1 MALKANYETVMVF
14 SMKQGEEGIQ
24 ALIEKFKTLIEKHAT
39 LQSVDEWG
47 KRKLAYLIN
56 KESEGYYVLMNFES
70 EAEFPAELD
79 RIYKITDGVIRSL
92 IIRKPE
98 GMEIPVAKEE
108 PKAEVEEAPAEEA
121 PVEEAPAEA
130 PAEEA
135 EAVEE
140 APAEEA
146 AE

>member
-1 MALKANYETVMVF
+1 MALKANYETVMVI

-24 ALIEKFKTLIEKHAT
+24 ALIEKFKALIEKHAT

-56 KESEGYYVLMNFES
+56 KEAEGYYVLMNFES

-98 GMEIPVAKEE
+98 GAEIPVQEE
-108 PKAEVEEAPAEEA
+108 PKAEEAPAEEA
-121 PVEEAPAEA
+121 PA
-130 PAEEA
+130 
-135 EAVEE
+135 
-140 APAEEA
+140 AEEA

>member
-14 SMKQGEEGIQ
+14 SMKQGEDGIQ
-24 ALIEKFKTLIEKHAT
+24 ALIEKFKNLIEKHAT

-56 KESEGYYVLMNFES
+56 KEAEGYYVLMNFEA
-70 EAEFPAELD
+70 EADFPAELD

-98 GMEIPVAKEE
+98 GAEIPVKEE
-108 PKAEVEEAPAEEA
+108 PK
-121 PVEEAPAEA
+121 
-130 PAEEA
+130 A

-140 APAEEA
+140 APAQPA
-146 AE
+146 AYSAGAPDDFQVMPLDDDLPF

>member
-14 SMKQGEEGIQ
+14 SMKQGEDGIQ
-24 ALIEKFKTLIEKHAT
+24 ALIEKFKALIEKHAT

-79 RIYKITDGVIRSL
+79 RIYKITDGVMRSL
-92 IIRKPE
+92 IIRKPD
-98 GMEIPVAKEE
+98 GAPAPAAKEE
-108 PKAEVEEAPAEEA
+108 PAAEEEAVEAPAEE
-121 PVEEAPAEA
+121 PA
-130 PAEEA
+130 AEEA
-135 EAVEE
+135 VEAVE
-140 APAEEA
+140 AVAEEA
-146 AE
+146 VEAAE